1 MDINRTSGKRVSVS
15 QRGFVTAQSNQ
26 ATVRKPWKS
35 LAAVAFGLF
44 LSVPGLTQAQ
54 YRFTTIDVPGATRT
68 AANGN
73 STHQVVGDFDDAGGT
88 HGFVLNNDHGV
99 FTTIDFTTIDV
110 PGAKSTSLNGINAAG
125 QLAGTYNVVEG
136 APRLT
141 PFSITTAFSPRS
153 TLQVRSIR
161 KAVSSTRKAKWL
173 ESTGQTKL
181 VASSGATAPS
191 PH

>member
-1 MDINRTSGKRVSVS
+1 VLASEALSRTKQSGP
-15 QRGFVTAQSNQ
+15 
-26 ATVRKPWKS
+26 VRKSWKS

-88 HGFVLNNDHGV
+88 HGFVLNNDNGV
-99 FTTIDFTTIDV
+99 FTTIDV

-136 APRLT
+136 GPRLT
-141 PFSITTAFSPRS
+141 PFSITRAFSPRS